1 MINKELKDYIDNS
14 IIVRYKDYEAS
25 HNDSHIL
32 TVINNSFDIVKDM
45 NLDVDENMVYTIAAY
60 HDLGI
65 PMGRKTHHLSSA
77 QLLLEDN
84 NLRQFFN
91 DEELL
96 IMKEAIE
103 DHRASSPNPPK
114 SIYGRIVAEADRD
127 IDPYRVLERCI
138 QYQKNKYPTSTDE
151 EIFIHAKEHIIE
163 KYGDNGYLNIWLNT
177 KRNKEGLDTIR
188 NWIRTNEIDNLLKSY
203 I

>member
-1 MINKELKDYIDNS
+1 MINKELKDYIDNN
-14 IIVRYKDYEAS
+14 IIVRYKDYEQS

-32 TVINNSFDIVKDM
+32 TVINNSFDIIKDL

-77 QLLLEDN
+77 KLLLEDN
-84 NLRQFFN
+84 NLKQFFN

-103 DHRASSPNPPK
+103 DHRASSPNPPR

-127 IDPYRVLERCI
+127 IDPDRVLERCV
-138 QYQKNKYPTSTDE
+138 QYQKNKYPRSTDE

-188 NWIRTNEIDNLLKSY
+188 NWIKTNEIDDLLKSY

>member
-1 MINKELKDYIDNS
+1 MINKELKEYIDNN
-14 IIVRYKDYEAS
+14 IIVRYKDYEQS

-32 TVINNSFDIVKDM
+32 TVINNSFDIIKDL

-77 QLLLEDN
+77 KLLLEDN
-84 NLRQFFN
+84 NLKQFFN

-103 DHRASSPNPPK
+103 DHRASSPNPPR

-127 IDPYRVLERCI
+127 IDPDRVLERCV
-138 QYQKNKYPTSTDE
+138 QYQKNRYPRSTDK
-151 EIFIHAKEHIIE
+151 EIFIHAKDHIIE

-188 NWIRTNEIDNLLKSY
+188 NWIKTNEIDDLLKSY